1 MARPKSISNLGVF
14 AGLPDLRKPNDG
26 SYAYAYDWA
35 SRMIT
40 ADGGST
46 ETDMYDA
53 FGRLA
58 SRTNSSGSYKYFYD
72 LAGRVA
78 LTQTAS
84 GTVVQPEIYIA
95 GRHFGSIISGNTVFL
110 HTDWLGT
117 GRLWKHRQIHL
128 RRVRQPHHAILDHP
142 LGLQRV
148 APTCRPR
155 SSSVSLTS
163 TIPAS

>member
-1 MARPKSISNLGVF
+1 MLPGIPHQVTSNTYGDGFGNVT
-14 AGLPDLRKPNDG
+14 NDG
-26 SYAYAYDWA
+26 SHAYAYDWA
-35 SRMIT
+35 NRMIT

-84 GTVVQPEIYIA
+84 GAVVQPEIYIA

-117 GRLWKHRQIHL
+117 GRLTGRSLSFRRQTL
-128 RRVRQPHHAILDHP
+128 L
-142 LGLQRV
+142 
-148 APTCRPR
+148 
-155 SSSVSLTS
+155 
-163 TIPAS
+163 